1 MVLNFPVGDAV
12 VHLAPLSQ
20 FDAERV
26 FELQKQKFSGYLVA
40 TIEGASGV
48 EEGLLFLLEGKVVA
62 CAYSLDAFD
71 IISYAQTGLQL
82 FFNALA
88 APNGIVD
95 VYGLSRQQVELIL
108 ALEEKIGVEDPG
120 SGLRSL
126 VAKRYSAELVQK
138 LIPKESRPAAAD
150 SRKFEVL
157 KKIELGELFK

>member
-82 FFNALA
+82 FFYTPGGGETNNEEGWWLFLLW
-88 APNGIVD
+88 GG
-95 VYGLSRQQVELIL
+95 GLV
-108 ALEEKIGVEDPG
+108 
-120 SGLRSL
+120 
-126 VAKRYSAELVQK
+126 
-138 LIPKESRPAAAD
+138 
-150 SRKFEVL
+150 
-157 KKIELGELFK
+157 